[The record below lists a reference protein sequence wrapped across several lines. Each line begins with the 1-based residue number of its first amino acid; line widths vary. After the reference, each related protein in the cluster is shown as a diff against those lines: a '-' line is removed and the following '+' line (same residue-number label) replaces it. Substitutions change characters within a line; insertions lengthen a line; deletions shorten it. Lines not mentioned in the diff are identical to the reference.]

1 MLETE
6 KKEIDSR
13 LKDIGRQLSLA
24 NKQFNVLIKL
34 ELKTTMLVE
43 YKELLEEA
51 LSIGNKELIESLKRR
66 INILEAKLAS
76 YS

>member
-1 MLETE
+1 MLDTE

-34 ELKTTMLVE
+34 ELKTTMLIE

>member
-24 NKQFNVLIKL
+24 NKQLNVLIKL

>member
-51 LSIGNKELIESLKRR
+51 LSIGNKEMIESLKRR

>member
-13 LKDIGRQLSLA
+13 LKDIGRLLGLA

-34 ELKTTMLVE
+34 ELQTTMLVE

-51 LSIGNKELIESLKRR
+51 LLIGNKELIESLKRR
-66 INILEAKLAS
+66 INILEARLAS
-76 YS
+76 NS